1 MARKKADRSGDG
13 TPGADNPPVPFR
25 LTKAARTIPFA
36 WRHGLTEETAYEWF
50 RSIRFR
56 DNRGEPFCP
65 ACGSLKCYTIASR
78 PRWWSCGDS
87 ACRKQFSITSGTI
100 FHSRKLE
107 FVRLAELVFRF
118 AECAKGTSAC
128 ELGISFQASYV
139 TIFVN
144 LMKMREAMS
153 SRREGVWLEGEV
165 EMDAAWF
172 GGKVRKRNKASDRK
186 NIDLRKAEYQRGK
199 RALFV
204 ARQRD
209 GSSVMFAADGET
221 SDVAMAAVRQVVRL
235 GDKTKVLTDQGP
247 AYGDIGVYADH
258 LTVDHGVG
266 YSVDGINTNQAESS
280 FSRARRAELG
290 VYHHWSPVWLDFYG
304 GEMCWRED
312 RRRLGNLEQAVDIV
326 ALAFSHPQSRN
337 LKGYWQHWELP
348 EEQRQR
354 GEVRFA
360 RVHANVRPKGN
371 KQEAKA
377 PPKADARPDAGPVL
391 VRAAEPFKG
400 RRIPPK
406 D

>member
-1 MARKKADRSGDG
+1 MPRKKVKEADSELLGSK
-13 TPGADNPPVPFR
+13 AYVPFR

-50 RSIRFR
+50 KSIRFR
-56 DNRGEPFCP
+56 DNGGAPFCP
-65 ACGSLKCYTIASR
+65 VCGSTKYYTIESR
-78 PRWWSCGDS
+78 PRWWSCGKS
-87 ACRKQFSITSGTI
+87 TCRKQFSITSGTI

-128 ELGISFQASYV
+128 ELGISFEASYV

-153 SRREGVWLEGEV
+153 SRRNDVWLEGEV

-172 GGKVRKRNKASDRK
+172 GGKVRKKNKAVDRK
-186 NIDLRKAEYQRGK
+186 NTDLRKAEYQRGK

-209 GSSVMFAADGET
+209 GDSVMFAADAET
-221 SDVAMAAVRQVVRL
+221 SDVAMAAVRQIVRL
-235 GDKTKVLTDQGP
+235 DDTTKVVTDQAP
-247 AYGDIGVYADH
+247 AYGDLGVFADH
-258 LTVDHGVG
+258 ETVDHSVG
-266 YSVDGINTNQAESS
+266 YRVDGISTNQAESA

-290 VYHHWSPVWLDFYG
+290 VYHHWSPVWLDLYG

-312 RRRLGNLEQAVDIV
+312 RRLLGNLEQAIDIV
-326 ALAFSHPQSRN
+326 ALAFTHPQSRN
-337 LKGYWQHWELP
+337 LKGYWQHWQLP

-354 GEVRFA
+354 GEVRFT
-360 RVHANVRPKGN
+360 RVHQDVGPRRPKP
-371 KQEAKA
+371 
-377 PPKADARPDAGPVL
+377 PPKAAACPDVGPVQ
-391 VRAAEPFKG
+391 VQDAELRKG
-400 RRIPPK
+400 RRIPKRPA
-406 D
+406 